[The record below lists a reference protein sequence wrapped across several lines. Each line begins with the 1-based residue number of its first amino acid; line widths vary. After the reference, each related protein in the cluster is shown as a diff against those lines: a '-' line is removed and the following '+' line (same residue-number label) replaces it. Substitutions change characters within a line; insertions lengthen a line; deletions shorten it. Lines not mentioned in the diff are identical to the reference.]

1 MTQNRNPLIPVYFST
16 ECCMRPVE
24 VIYFVQ
30 LASESME
37 MLCSFRIKQFEK
49 IDRYS
54 FYHYHYY
61 TNNILNT
68 TKNRNYEDLVCQSL
82 SSAFLQFTHHL
93 KTSTKTK
100 HLYQT
105 LETTKIL

>member
-1 MTQNRNPLIPVYFST
+1 
-16 ECCMRPVE
+16 MRPVE

-30 LASESME
+30 VAFESME

-54 FYHYHYY
+54 FYHYYYY

-68 TKNRNYEDLVCQSL
+68 TKNRNY
-82 SSAFLQFTHHL
+82 
-93 KTSTKTK
+93 
-100 HLYQT
+100 
-105 LETTKIL
+105 

>member
-1 MTQNRNPLIPVYFST
+1 MTQNRNPLIPVYFSA

-30 LASESME
+30 VASESME
-37 MLCSFRIKQFEK
+37 MLSSFHIKQFEK
-49 IDRYS
+49 IDSCS

-68 TKNRNYEDLVCQSL
+68 TIYPSSIDLCKN
-82 SSAFLQFTHHL
+82 
-93 KTSTKTK
+93 
-100 HLYQT
+100 QT